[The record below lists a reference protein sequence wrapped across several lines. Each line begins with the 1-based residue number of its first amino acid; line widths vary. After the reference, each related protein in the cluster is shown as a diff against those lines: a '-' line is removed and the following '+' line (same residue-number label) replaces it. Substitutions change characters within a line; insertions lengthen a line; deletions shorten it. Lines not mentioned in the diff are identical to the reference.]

1 MIALATCSYFP
12 NGDADDALLAAAL
25 PEARWAVWDDPS
37 VNWSAF
43 DLVVI
48 RSTWDYQERRDEFL
62 EWVRSVPRIVN
73 PPEVIEWNTD
83 KRYLGEL
90 PGAVHT
96 EYVAPGESFSA
107 PGGEYVV
114 KPTVSAGSR
123 HTARFGPGEEGRAA
137 ALVAEINA
145 SGRTAMVQP
154 YLSAIDTLGETALL
168 YFDGAYSHAVRKGP
182 ILRPGAE
189 PTGLFNRHGW
199 ELLLGR
205 EESRCVRYGS
215 AAAVLMAELDACAEE
230 LLPRTA
236 EVLSAAVR
244 PSDVVA
250 RLEGETF
257 AVLLLE
263 CDRATAVRVRDRVE
277 RELTAAGVPVAVGV
291 ASRGRGVPLQ
301 AAAQAACAALAVRR
315 RERQASAEA

>member
-1 MIALATCSYFP
+1 MGSPWFQRKKSESEYGRSLRAFKVERWRLH
-12 NGDADDALLAAAL
+12 ADT
-25 PEARWAVWDDPS
+25 R
-37 VNWSAF
+37 
-43 DLVVI
+43 LV
-48 RSTWDYQERRDEFL
+48 L
-62 EWVRSVPRIVN
+62 
-73 PPEVIEWNTD
+73 
-83 KRYLGEL
+83 
-90 PGAVHT
+90 
-96 EYVAPGESFSA
+96 
-107 PGGEYVV
+107 
-114 KPTVSAGSR
+114 
-123 HTARFGPGEEGRAA
+123 
-137 ALVAEINA
+137 
-145 SGRTAMVQP
+145 
-154 YLSAIDTLGETALL
+154 ID
-168 YFDGAYSHAVRKGP
+168 
-182 ILRPGAE
+182 E

-230 LLPRTA
+230 LLPRAA